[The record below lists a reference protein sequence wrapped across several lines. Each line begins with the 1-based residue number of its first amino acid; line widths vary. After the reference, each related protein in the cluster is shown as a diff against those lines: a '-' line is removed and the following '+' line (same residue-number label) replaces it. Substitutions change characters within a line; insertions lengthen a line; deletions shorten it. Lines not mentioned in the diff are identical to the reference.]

1 MKKLFVLLFLTQM
14 LWTKAQ
20 ESNLDKNSVQT
31 IVGIIDKRD
40 AGCLSEI
47 KRAKLD
53 FKSKEVLYDIIP
65 YGYLDSDYDRHY
77 PYLINLLKGKGIAYS
92 ESFEPEFSSIWSSD
106 GSDGYPLVT
115 NCYCKASNE
124 LLNAKYGQNF
134 IKNIEKTAD
143 SLYVMSRIHIPF
155 EYPYEV
161 DDYCMIY
168 PKAGDFLEQKI
179 QIQKDFFSSFVFP
192 KKFIQSNEK
201 RDFFAK
207 VKFTINKDN
216 SISDITVKIEFKN
229 QKNEKCY
236 NLIANQISEFIE
248 HADWTAAVSNGIKV
262 NSNFDINFYN

>member
-1 MKKLFVLLFLTQM
+1 MKKLFVILFLIQM

-20 ESNLDKNSVQT
+20 ERNLDKNSIQT
-31 IVGIIDKRD
+31 IIGIIDKRD
-40 AGCLSEI
+40 VGCLSEI
-47 KRAKLD
+47 KKAKLD
-53 FKSKEVLYDIIP
+53 FKSREVLYDIIP
-65 YGYLDSDYDRHY
+65 EGYLDSDYNRHY
-77 PYLINLLKGKGIAYS
+77 PYLINLLKEKGIDYS
-92 ESFEPEFSSIWSSD
+92 ESLEPEFSTIW
-106 GSDGYPLVT
+106 GSDDVNKYSLAT

-134 IKNIEKTAD
+134 IKNIKKTAD

-155 EYPYEV
+155 EYPYGV
-161 DDYCMIY
+161 DDYCMVY

-192 KKFIQSNEK
+192 KNFIQSNEK

-207 VKFTINKDN
+207 TKFKINKDN
-216 SISDITVKIEFKN
+216 SISNIIVKIEFKN
-229 QKNEKCY
+229 QKNEKFY
-236 NLIANQISEFIE
+236 NLIADQITAFIK

>member
-1 MKKLFVLLFLTQM
+1 MLLI
-14 LWTKAQ
+14 KAQ
-20 ESNLDKNSVQT
+20 ESNFDKKPIQT
-31 IVGIIDKRD
+31 IVGTIDKRD
-40 AGCLSEI
+40 VKCLSEI

-53 FKSKEVLYDIIP
+53 FKSKEVLYNIIP
-65 YGYLDSDYDRHY
+65 EGYLDSDYNRHY
-77 PYLINLLKGKGIAYS
+77 PYLINLLKEKGIDYS
-92 ESFEPEFSSIWSSD
+92 ESSEPEFSSIWSSN
-106 GSDGYPLVT
+106 GSDRYPLVK

-124 LLNAKYGQNF
+124 LLNSKYGQNF

-155 EYPYEV
+155 EYPYGV

-168 PKAGDFLEQKI
+168 RKAGDFLEQKI

-192 KKFIQSNEK
+192 KNFIQSNEK

-207 VKFTINKDN
+207 VKLTINKNN
-216 SISDITVKIEFKN
+216 SISDIIVKIEFKN
-229 QKNEKCY
+229 QENEKCY
-236 NLIANQISEFIE
+236 SLIADQITEFIE